1 MAKYYVKCGRNIRVL
16 SEVTSLAAAIRCVST
31 WKLAKRKLEIAIRVS
46 EVGFD
51 ATSDHPHHV
60 ADTIFPTSL
69 VKAKLDK

>member
-1 MAKYYVKCGRNIRVL
+1 MKYYVKCGKLLRVL
-16 SEVTSLAAAIRCVST
+16 SADTPLDAAVKSVGA
-31 WKLAKRKLEIAIRVS
+31 WKNAKYKLEIAIRVS

-69 VKAKLDK
+69 VKAKLKS